1 LKLEIQS
8 QEAAQ
13 VNDSWRSVSS
23 V

>member
-13 VNDSWRSVSS
+13 VIDSWRSVSS